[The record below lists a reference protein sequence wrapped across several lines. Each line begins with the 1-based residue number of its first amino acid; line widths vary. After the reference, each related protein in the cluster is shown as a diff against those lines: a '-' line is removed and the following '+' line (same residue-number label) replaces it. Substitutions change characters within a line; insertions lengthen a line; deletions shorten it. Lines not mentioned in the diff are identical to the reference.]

1 MPVVVM
7 RAGKVKAAGAKGHYC
22 KSNFFITNQ
31 KTELMFRSQQNVEAE
46 KQGTL
51 FKKKRRE
58 MSTAERVG
66 MLQEKL
72 YCKAKQER
80 DYKFYVLYDKVFIL
94 YILMEAY
101 GRVKAN
107 GGSPGIDGKTF

>member
-1 MPVVVM
+1 
-7 RAGKVKAAGAKGHYC
+7 
-22 KSNFFITNQ
+22 
-31 KTELMFRSQQNVEAE
+31 MFRSQQNVEAV

-58 MSTAERVG
+58 MSTAERAG

-80 DYKFYVLYDKVFIL
+80 EYKRKLRYYLYDKLCRYYNRKSQRKSRLYGQRAFEIL
-94 YILMEAY
+94 VSKYALIDPTQY
-101 GRVKAN
+101 FVKAHL
-107 GGSPGIDGKTF
+107 

>member
-1 MPVVVM
+1 MFFNNKPKY
-7 RAGKVKAAGAKGHYC
+7 RIDVK
-22 KSNFFITNQ
+22 
-31 KTELMFRSQQNVEAE
+31 SQQNVEAE

-72 YCKAKQER
+72 YCKAKQQR
-80 DYKFYVLYDKVFIL
+80 YYKRKSQRRSRLYGTQAFDLLVYK
-94 YILMEAY
+94 Y
-101 GRVKAN
+101 GLIDPTKYQVK
-107 GGSPGIDGKTF
+107 G